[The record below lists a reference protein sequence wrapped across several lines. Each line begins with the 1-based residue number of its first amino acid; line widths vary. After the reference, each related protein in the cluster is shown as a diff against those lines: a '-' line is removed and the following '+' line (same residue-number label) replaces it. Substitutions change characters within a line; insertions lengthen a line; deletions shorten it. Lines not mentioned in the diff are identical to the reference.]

1 MTLAAVALFAVALL
15 LNAGTPGPSVAALVA
30 QVLTRGPRA
39 VLPFLAAMWIG
50 EAAWLAAAVA
60 GLSVLAE
67 EVHLGFVVVKWAGVA
82 YLAWLAVGLWRS
94 APEDGVEAVG
104 VAARPPWRLFATG
117 LAITLGNPKIM
128 IFYVALLPTLI
139 DVRVMSLVDWAL
151 LTLVQVAV
159 MAFVDLSWVG
169 VAGRARVFLTSPRAV
184 RLTRRASALAM
195 GGAAA
200 AIATRA

>member
-1 MTLAAVALFAVALL
+1 MTLVALGLFAGALL
-15 LNAGTPGPSVAALVA
+15 LNAGSPGPSVVALVA
-30 QVLTRGPRA
+30 QVLARGPRA

-60 GLSVLAE
+60 GLSALAE
-67 EVHLGFVVVKWAGVA
+67 QMHEVFVAVKWAGVL
-82 YLAWLAVGLWRS
+82 YLLWLAIGLWRRPS
-94 APEDGVEAVG
+94 DEAPAGETAGG
-104 VAARPPWRLFATG
+104 SGWRMFATG
-117 LAITLGNPKIM
+117 LSLTLGNPKIM
-128 IFYVALLPTLI
+128 VFYLALLPTLVDVAHI
-139 DVRVMSLVDWAL
+139 DLFGWAEL
-151 LTLVQVAV
+151 AVVQIAV

-169 VAGRARVFLTSPRAV
+169 VAGRARHFLASARAV

>member
-1 MTLAAVALFAVALL
+1 MTLVALALFAGALF

-50 EAAWLAAAVA
+50 EAAWLTAAVA
-60 GLSVLAE
+60 GLSLVAE
-67 EVHLGFVVVKWAGVA
+67 RLHEVFVVVKWAGVL
-82 YLAWLAVGLWRS
+82 YLLWLAVGLWRR
-94 APEDGVEAVG
+94 PDEATRDDAG
-104 VAARPPWRLFATG
+104 PASGGWRLFATG
-117 LAITLGNPKIM
+117 LSITVGNPKIM
-128 IFYVALLPTLI
+128 VFYVALLPTLVDMTRI
-139 DVRVMSLVDWAL
+139 DLLAWAE
-151 LTLVQVAV
+151 LTAVQIAV

-169 VAGRARVFLTSPRAV
+169 IAGRARRFLASPRAM
-184 RLTRRASALAM
+184 RLTRRAGALAM